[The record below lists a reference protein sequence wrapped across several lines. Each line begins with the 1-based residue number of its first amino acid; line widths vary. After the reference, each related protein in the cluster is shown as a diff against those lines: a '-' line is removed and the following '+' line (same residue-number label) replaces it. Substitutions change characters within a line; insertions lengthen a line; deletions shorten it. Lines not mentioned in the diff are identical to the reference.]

1 MVKYPQK
8 RMNGLIW
15 ESLNKG
21 GEGSISGVKNV
32 IGQSKIKARG
42 LNDNYERPL
51 SN

>member
-21 GEGSISGVKNV
+21 GEDSISGVKKRHRPKQNK
-32 IGQSKIKARG
+32 GTWIK
-42 LNDNYERPL
+42 
-51 SN
+51 